1 VRVRSSLEA
10 SVVADRRARA
20 LAAWREGNVLD
31 HPIVIAAGD
40 PISIPGGQD
49 QTYRFR
55 AHPDYRWLTGR
66 NRPGGMLVFD
76 PREGWFDFVAEVGE
90 AERIWEGVEP
100 EIEPGARPLGEFA
113 RWWSERA
120 STPIALVGAVGAA
133 RADGRSGDAV
143 RSATCCE
150 LLAHARRAKDAVEL
164 ALLRRAAA
172 ATAVGFEAAREA
184 IRPGATE
191 RSVQI
196 ALESAMFTAGCD
208 ETGYGTLVGSG
219 PNAAVLHFAPSARRI
234 ESDELVL
241 VDAGGAIDGY
251 TADVTRTFG
260 ANGPPQGERR
270 ALYDAVLAAQIR
282 AIERCRPGIAWRDVH
297 RAAAV
302 DLADG
307 LRSMGV
313 LRTSAEDAV
322 ESEAIALFFPHG
334 VGHMVGLGVRDAGGR
349 LPGVPSHGPVAGARL
364 RVELPLAP
372 GYAMTVEPGLY
383 FIAAL
388 LRDPV
393 RRERFGAHVR
403 WDVVDRLLAL
413 DGRGIGGVR
422 IEDDVVV
429 ASDGPP
435 IVLTAAIPK

>member
-1 VRVRSSLEA
+1 
-10 SVVADRRARA
+10 
-20 LAAWREGNVLD
+20 
-31 HPIVIAAGD
+31 
-40 PISIPGGQD
+40 
-49 QTYRFR
+49 
-55 AHPDYRWLTGR
+55 
-66 NRPGGMLVFD
+66 MLVFD
-76 PREGWFDFVAEVGE
+76 PRDGWIDFVAEVGE
-90 AERIWEGVEP
+90 AERVWEGIEP
-100 EIEPGARPLGEFA
+100 EHDSSTRPLGEWA
-113 RWWSERA
+113 RWWSGHE
-120 STPIALVGAVGAA
+120 STSIAMLGAVGSA
-133 RADGRSGDAV
+133 RADGRAGDPV
-143 RSATCCE
+143 RSAACAE
-150 LLAHARRAKDAVEL
+150 RLLHARRVKDSVEL

-172 ATAVGFEAAREA
+172 ATAVGFEAARAA
-184 IRPGATE
+184 IRPGASE

-196 ALESAMFTAGCD
+196 ALEAAMFSAGCD

-234 ESDELVL
+234 EPDELVL

-260 ANGPPQGERR
+260 ASGPPQGERR
-270 ALYDAVLAAQIR
+270 ALHDAVLAAQIR
-282 AIERCRPGIAWRDVH
+282 AIERCRPGVAWRDVH
-297 RAAAV
+297 RSAAI
-302 DLADG
+302 DLAEG
-307 LRSMGV
+307 LRSMNV

-349 LPGVPSHGPVAGARL
+349 LPGAASHGPVAGARL
-364 RVELPLAP
+364 RVELPLVP

-388 LRDPV
+388 LRDPI

-403 WDVVDRLLAL
+403 WDVVDRLLNL

-422 IEDDVVV
+422 IEDDIVV

-435 IVLTAAIPK
+435 IVLTASIPK